1 MLTSARTTR
10 DYVQRLVGALSQAA
24 DPFLVPDMERYMHDQ
39 FRFFGLKTPERT
51 RVLRT
56 FLAEEG
62 MPHDVRGTVRALWN
76 QDARECQYVACALL
90 IKAKKTLSMD
100 DVPLIEHLITTKSWW
115 DTVDTIVPNVA
126 GPVVLHTNATRA
138 LATQWIESDNF
149 WLQRSAILLQLKYK
163 EHTDESL
170 LFDVVLRRASSKEF
184 FVRKAAGWALRQ
196 YAYVQPR
203 HVKSFVEQH
212 RHELSGLTIR
222 EALKHEEHR

>member
-1 MLTSARTTR
+1 MRTSARTTR
-10 DYVQRLVGALSQAA
+10 DYVQRLVEALSQAA
-24 DPFLVPDMERYMHDQ
+24 DPFLVPDMERYMRDQ

-90 IKAKKTLSMD
+90 LKATKSLSMD
-100 DVPLIEHLITTKSWW
+100 DVPLFEHLITTKSWW
-115 DTVDTIVPNVA
+115 DTVDSIAPSVA
-126 GPVVLHTNATRA
+126 GPVALQATATRA
-138 LATQWIESDNF
+138 LALQWIESDNI

-170 LFDVVLRRASSKEF
+170 LFDLVLRRASSTEF

-196 YAYVQPR
+196 YAYVHPR
-203 HVKSFVEQH
+203 HVHAFVTQH
-212 RHELSGLTIR
+212 RSELSGLIVR
-222 EALKHEEHR
+222 EALKHA